1 MTETLIFTKR
11 PQIENEAKKRIE
23 SLTTEIKK
31 QISGKESEFFYF
43 VPNFY
48 LGAFE
53 GLSRFGKPSKDIVT
67 KRDPTWWRG
76 TNSFIGALQTILPSI
91 IPLKTFR
98 QLSIERL
105 KEIFDNHIF
114 ETTFQELIVL
124 GSWVHIEQ
132 DTNVRSV
139 KVENGVPQ
147 PFTNSYSTS
156 WQLYV
161 NKVSSS
167 DEGTRVMDQLYSKLF
182 SDVSMRTQI
191 NASLMSHLGFS
202 LDNLVNATEFLREI
216 VQEKPIHIYPRN
228 KLQEVFQ
235 KNIRSAEADKLFQEL
250 VFDDG
255 KSLRTSPL
263 VPVVGGQLL
272 VLPWIL
278 NLGSVFDELL
288 RSAMSERSLS
298 GKIADFMGKTAF
310 EQYVTEKVQNLGIAP
325 IRNIEVKVGKYP
337 EIATILGK
345 NTGFELD
352 LLVSSDKKGYVIS
365 CKGGKKELPKL
376 SYDQQWAEFPESD
389 IRSRICDNIKDME
402 EISRNA
408 QCFGASQKLSKDHGV
423 DGKEMIPVVVYAS
436 IQPLSVDEV
445 KRESGVHSDTIVT
458 TPDGLREILDM
469 KSP

>member
-1 MTETLIFTKR
+1 MTEVLIFTER
-11 PQIENEAKKRIE
+11 PKIENEAKRRIE
-23 SLTTEIKK
+23 SLTTEIKG
-31 QISGKESEFFYF
+31 QISGKESEFFYV

-48 LGAFE
+48 LGFFE
-53 GLSRFGKPSKDIVT
+53 GLSRFGKPNKDIVT
-67 KRDPTWWRG
+67 KRDPIWWRG

-98 QLSIERL
+98 QFSVERL
-105 KEIFDNHIF
+105 KEFFDKHIF

-139 KVENGVPQ
+139 RIENGVPQ
-147 PFTNSYSTS
+147 PFTNNYSTS

-161 NKVSSS
+161 EKVSSS

-182 SDVSMRTQI
+182 SDVSLRSQI
-191 NASLMSHLGFS
+191 NASLMSRFGFS
-202 LDNLVNATEFLREI
+202 LDNLIQATEFLREI
-216 VQEKPIHIYPRN
+216 VQEGPVHIYYRN

-250 VFDDG
+250 VFSGG
-255 KSLRTSPL
+255 KSLRTSPM
-263 VPVVGGQLL
+263 VPVFGGQLL

-278 NLGSVFDELL
+278 NLGSVFDEML

-310 EQYVTEKVQNLGIAP
+310 EQYVAEKVQKLGLIP
-325 IRNIEVKVGKYP
+325 IRNIEVKAGKYP
-337 EIATILGK
+337 GIAPILGK
-345 NTGFELD
+345 KTAFELD
-352 LLVSSDKKGYVIS
+352 LLVSSDNKGYVIS
-365 CKGGKKELPKL
+365 CKGGKKELPRL

-408 QCFGASQKLSKDHGV
+408 QCFRANQILSKDYGV
-423 DGKEMIPVVVYAS
+423 DGKELIPVVVYAS
-436 IQPLSVDEV
+436 IQPLSVDEIR
-445 KRESGVHSDTIVT
+445 RESSVHSDAIVT
-458 TPDGLREILDM
+458 TPDGLCKILLT

>member
-1 MTETLIFTKR
+1 MTETLIFTER
-11 PQIENEAKKRIE
+11 LQIENEAKKRIE

-31 QISGKESEFFYF
+31 QISRRESEFFYV

-53 GLSRFGKPSKDIVT
+53 GLSRFGRPSKDIVI

-98 QLSIERL
+98 QLSLERL
-105 KEIFDNHIF
+105 KELFNKHVF

-139 KVENGVPQ
+139 RIENGVPQ

-182 SDVSMRTQI
+182 SDVSMRRQI
-191 NASLMSHLGFS
+191 NASLMSRFGFS
-202 LDNLVNATEFLREI
+202 LDNLVKATEFLREI
-216 VQEKPIHIYPRN
+216 VQEGPIHIYHRN
-228 KLQEVFQ
+228 KLQQIFQ

-250 VFDDG
+250 VFSDG
-255 KSLRTSPL
+255 KSLRTSPM
-263 VPVVGGQLL
+263 VPVFGGQLL

-278 NLGSVFDELL
+278 NLGSVFDEML

-310 EQYVTEKVQNLGIAP
+310 EQYVAEKVQKLGFTP

-337 EIATILGK
+337 GIATILGK

-352 LLVSSDKKGYVIS
+352 LLVSSGNKGYVIS
-365 CKGGKKELPKL
+365 CKGGKKELPRL

-408 QCFGASQKLSKDHGV
+408 QCFRANQILSKDYGV
-423 DGKEMIPVVVYAS
+423 DGKELIPVVVYAS
-436 IQPLSVDEV
+436 IQPLSVDEIR
-445 KRESGVHSDTIVT
+445 RESGVHSDAIVT
-458 TPDGLREILDM
+458 TFDGLCEILLM